1 MALSSL
7 KDLLEAHRHKEKEL
21 FSYLQLVYTD
31 TSKRQ
36 PSYPALT
43 EDHSLRP
50 ATTRPS
56 IRYTRDLGSKEL
68 THGDPTTL
76 MRQARREKGRE
87 RDRDRGGCTK
97 ERGAEER
104 ERNQEIKLIDKK
116 EKEKSQCRSSIRSSG
131 IIPHQHHAV
140 GRLEDHSTVNL
151 SSHRTSSSPR
161 RREVSIPQPKI
172 PTRRKSFKSRIARK
186 HETVKMIRKILEE
199 HSPDNFKY
207 ADRMLRDYLGREED
221 LLEKLLQDFGLTD
234 ERDTA
239 MERERERDLITSY
252 DKSFRIQSNDSS
264 ESDNDTAYQPP
275 HKTLDG
281 FSQSS
286 VVSTLGSTQ
295 HTTAVNRADK
305 KFQRVPSLCHS
316 TGSVPA
322 VGSDRGNGNVRNRD
336 GDRDC
341 QKPRATSLNLPAE
354 KKIFLVPR
362 PSRAKSLTSS
372 NTSSPAHDLP
382 VRILAPVAH
391 SSSHTLSNRSR
402 TPLAHKEPERE
413 PEREREGWN
422 HEVPIELPS
431 PLGRY
436 PHNSAPSEVPPHPSP
451 MGPGGTFSFNRTIS
465 TSPSRMPSYPMPPT
479 TEKKQWSDSKCRI
492 SGDAWTADV
501 YMEQDIHIDEHLDH
515 DRDRGRTKDSP
526 KWSIGALDSN
536 KSPCPGTEL
545 TLDVVLVPIKV
556 QTSALSRLFQEA
568 SPTTSPAES
577 PLLTSMHDRSNPFLE
592 AADDMVDRAGRP
604 LGASGESYSVN
615 TITLHL
621 PPRKAALTNTRSAPQ
636 MIAPSLLLPTPSP
649 LQRLDHSD
657 HLLPSE
663 ASAVQPPPL
672 PVHFSLPPPPP
683 IRSLLLGKSKVISP
697 SSCHGMGCGDRS
709 AVQPPPLPLH
719 FSLPPPPP
727 IRYSTLGKP
736 KVTSF
741 SSCYDINRGD
751 RSGGRSE
758 ESDGS
763 LRYRCAGEGAGGIS
777 VPVISDCSSISTT
790 TTPLSPCSPTQWK
803 TLQPSL

>member
-7 KDLLEAHRHKEKEL
+7 RDLLEAHRHKEKEL
-21 FSYLQLVYTD
+21 FTYLQSVYTD

-36 PSYPALT
+36 PSYPVLT

-76 MRQARREKGRE
+76 IKQERREKGRE
-87 RDRDRGGCTK
+87 GDRGRDRGGCSK

-104 ERNQEIKLIDKK
+104 ERNKEIEVMDKK
-116 EKEKSQCRSSIRSSG
+116 EKERSDCRSSIRSSG
-131 IIPHQHHAV
+131 IIPHHTV
-140 GRLEDHSTVNL
+140 GCLEDQSNVNR
-151 SSHRTSSSPR
+151 SSHRISSSPR

-239 MERERERDLITSY
+239 MERERERDLMTSY

-264 ESDNDTAYQPP
+264 ESDNDTAYIPP
-275 HKTLDG
+275 HKALNG
-281 FSQSS
+281 FGQSA
-286 VVSTLGSTQ
+286 VVSTSGSTQ
-295 HTTAVNRADK
+295 PTTTANRADK
-305 KFQRVPSLCHS
+305 KFKRVPSLCHS
-316 TGSVPA
+316 TGSAPA
-322 VGSDRGNGNVRNRD
+322 VKSDKSSGNVRDRD
-336 GDRDC
+336 GDRDR
-341 QKPRATSLNLPAE
+341 QKPRATSLNLPAA

-362 PSRAKSLTSS
+362 PLRAKSLTSS
-372 NTSSPAHDLP
+372 NTTSPALDLP
-382 VRILAPVAH
+382 ARILAPVAH
-391 SSSHTLSNRSR
+391 SSSHTLSNQSR
-402 TPLAHKEPERE
+402 IPPAHREPE
-413 PEREREGWN
+413 PEREREGWT

-451 MGPGGTFSFNRTIS
+451 MGPGGAYSFNRTSS
-465 TSPSRMPSYPMPPT
+465 TSPSRMPSHPMPLT
-479 TEKKQWSDSKCRI
+479 TEKNKWKDSKCRM
-492 SGDAWTADV
+492 SGDAWIADE
-501 YMEQDIHIDEHLDH
+501 YMEQDIHIDEHLDQ
-515 DRDRGRTKDSP
+515 DRDRGRIKESP

-536 KSPCPGTEL
+536 KSPGVEL
-545 TLDVVLVPIKV
+545 TLDAVLVPIKV

-577 PLLTSMHDRSNPFLE
+577 PLLASVRDRSNPFLE

-621 PPRKAALTNTRSAPQ
+621 PPRKAALTHTRSAPQ
-636 MIAPSLLLPTPSP
+636 MIAPPPLLPTPP
-649 LQRLDHSD
+649 TLQRLEHSD

-663 ASAVQPPPL
+663 ASAGQPHPL

-683 IRSLLLGKSKVISP
+683 IRSLVLGKSKITSP
-697 SSCHGMGCGDRS
+697 SSCHDMGCGDRS
-709 AVQPPPLPLH
+709 ASQSPPLPVH
-719 FSLPPPPP
+719 YSLPPPPP
-727 IRYSTLGKP
+727 IRYSTLGKS
-736 KVTSF
+736 KVTSY

-763 LRYRCAGEGAGGIS
+763 VRHRCAEEGAGGRS
-777 VPVISDCSSISTT
+777 VPATSDCSSISTT
-790 TTPLSPCSPTQWK
+790 TTPLSPCSPTQ
-803 TLQPSL
+803 

>member
-36 PSYPALT
+36 PSYPVLT

-76 MRQARREKGRE
+76 RQARREKGRE
-87 RDRDRGGCTK
+87 RDRDRGWYSE
-97 ERGAEER
+97 ERGAEGR
-104 ERNQEIKLIDKK
+104 ERNQVVELTDEK
-116 EKEKSQCRSSIRSSG
+116 EKERSQCRSSLRPSG
-131 IIPHQHHAV
+131 FIPHHTV
-140 GRLEDHSTVNL
+140 GCLEDQSIVNRL
-151 SSHRTSSSPR
+151 SHRTSSSPR

-239 MERERERDLITSY
+239 MERERERDLLTSY
-252 DKSFRIQSNDSS
+252 DESLRIQSNDSS
-264 ESDNDTAYQPP
+264 ESDDDIAYKPP
-275 HKTLDG
+275 HKTFNG
-281 FSQSS
+281 FSQSA
-286 VVSTLGSTQ
+286 VVSTSGSTQ
-295 HTTAVNRADK
+295 PTTTINRADE
-305 KFQRVPSLCHS
+305 KFKGVPSLCHS
-316 TGSVPA
+316 TGSAPA
-322 VGSDRGNGNVRNRD
+322 VGSDQSSGSVRNRD

-341 QKPRATSLNLPAE
+341 QKPRATSLNLPAA

-362 PSRAKSLTSS
+362 PLRAKSLTSS
-372 NTSSPAHDLP
+372 NTTSPALDLP
-382 VRILAPVAH
+382 VRILAPVAY
-391 SSSHTLSNRSR
+391 SSSHTLSTQSR
-402 TPLAHKEPERE
+402 IPPAHKEPA
-413 PEREREGWN
+413 PVREREGWT

-451 MGPGGTFSFNRTIS
+451 MGPGGTFSFNRTSS
-465 TSPSRMPSYPMPPT
+465 TSPSRLPSYPMPPT
-479 TEKKQWSDSKCRI
+479 TKTEKKLWSDSKCRI

-501 YMEQDIHIDEHLDH
+501 YMEQDILFDEHLDQ
-515 DRDRGRTKDSP
+515 DRDRGRIKESP
-526 KWSIGALDSN
+526 KWSIGASDSN
-536 KSPCPGTEL
+536 KSRGPGTEL
-545 TLDVVLVPIKV
+545 TLDVVLVPVKV

-577 PLLTSMHDRSNPFLE
+577 PLLTSVHVRGNPFLE

-621 PPRKAALTNTRSAPQ
+621 PPRKAALTHTRSATQ
-636 MIAPSLLLPTPSP
+636 MIAPSPLLPTPSS
-649 LQRLDHSD
+649 LQRLEHSD
-657 HLLPSE
+657 PLLPSE
-663 ASAVQPPPL
+663 ASAAEPPPL

-683 IRSLLLGKSKVISP
+683 IRSLLLGKSKAISP
-697 SSCHGMGCGDRS
+697 SSCHDMGCGDRS
-709 AVQPPPLPLH
+709 ASQSPPLPLH

-727 IRYSTLGKP
+727 IRYSTLGKS
-736 KVTSF
+736 KVTSY

-751 RSGGRSE
+751 RSE

-763 LRYRCAGEGAGGIS
+763 MRYRCAGEVAGGRS
-777 VPVISDCSSISTT
+777 VPAVSDCSSISTT
-790 TTPLSPCSPTQWK
+790 TTPLSPCSPTQ
-803 TLQPSL
+803 